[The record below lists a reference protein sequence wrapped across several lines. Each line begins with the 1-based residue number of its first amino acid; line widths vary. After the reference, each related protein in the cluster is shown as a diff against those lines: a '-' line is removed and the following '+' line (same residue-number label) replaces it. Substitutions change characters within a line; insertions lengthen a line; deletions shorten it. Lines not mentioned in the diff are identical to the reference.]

1 MSRILR
7 RPMFRG
13 GRVDG
18 RGTGITSGLGYA
30 GGGRVGFKTGGSY
43 WDRIKEA
50 NSFLFHNPDAPFTA
64 DTRKTFLGMDIPG
77 TGMAVDES
85 GEAIEIPQ
93 RNFAE
98 DMSWLVGPGKFL
110 KMGGY
115 FPTGIN
121 AIRQMGKYPKFPKG
135 YRSGEKDTF
144 VDPKLLSN
152 EWYMSKIRPY
162 LSGAKETLAGA
173 GSKIKEFGTTGAIGS
188 GIGGWIGYELYDMW
202 KNKES
207 LKKIKEETGDPEI
220 DPQITALNEQ
230 ISALEQLLLDQ
241 AKVKK
246 SKTLT
251 KEEKLA
257 KIKEHEEVFKE
268 AYGSGIADDASTM
281 ALSLAGKMLKPG
293 ATVKSGF
300 GQFFEDESK
309 RPSERKKYKDA
320 ATTAAINAYLAG
332 EKTLAET
339 ESFMKRTDYSVEK
352 QAQLKKEA
360 ADPTN
365 LDWTDRRTYYMS
377 SIKGT
382 DRDANKVIKWS
393 LQDEPSEKG
402 KQVIE
407 TKETDW
413 ITNPEIALEMDDGL
427 YIVSPKKGPKRIFEI
442 NEGIVI
448 DRSSDFPL

>member
-1 MSRILR
+1 
-7 RPMFRG
+7 MFRG

-18 RGTGITSGLGYA
+18 RGTGIASGLGYNN
-30 GGGRVGFKTGGSY
+30 GGRVSYKTGGSY

-77 TGMAVDES
+77 TGMAVDEF
-85 GEAIEIPQ
+85 GKPVVIPK

-110 KMGGY
+110 KVGG
-115 FPTGIN
+115 GGLN
-121 AIRQMGKYPKFPKG
+121 LIRQMGKYPKFPPG
-135 YRSGEKDTF
+135 YRSGKGDKY

-173 GSKIKEFGTTGAIGS
+173 GSKIKEFGTTGAIGTA
-188 GIGGWIGYELYDMW
+188 GGSWGLAKLYDMW
-202 KNKES
+202 KNKET
-207 LKKIKEETGDPEI
+207 LQEVKKETGDPEI

-300 GQFFEDESK
+300 GEFFEDESK

-332 EKTLAET
+332 ETSFKKFEDELGMYGKKLEMQTAATDAAKKGQSYAE
-339 ESFMKRTDYSVEK
+339 
-352 QAQLKKEA
+352 LWA
-360 ADPTN
+360 AS
-365 LDWTDRRTYYMS
+365 R
-377 SIKGT
+377 
-382 DRDANKVIKWS
+382 
-393 LQDEPSEKG
+393 EPSTTKKNKSVANQWLDNQDINKFVNETNSKKVPTEELFVEENIGEYFIDQQTGEFFLITVLENGEIGKVRKG
-402 KQVIE
+402 
-407 TKETDW
+407 
-413 ITNPEIALEMDDGL
+413 
-427 YIVSPKKGPKRIFEI
+427 
-442 NEGIVI
+442 
-448 DRSSDFPL
+448 

>member
-1 MSRILR
+1 
-7 RPMFRG
+7 MFRG
-13 GRVDG
+13 GRVDA
-18 RGTGITSGLGYA
+18 RGTGIASGLGYEA
-30 GGGRVGFKTGGSY
+30 GGRVGFKTGGSY

-98 DMSWLVGPGKFL
+98 DMSWLVGPGKFM
-110 KMGGY
+110 KAGGSG
-115 FPTGIN
+115 FN
-121 AIRQMGKYPKFPKG
+121 LIRQMGKYPKFPKG

-173 GSKIKEFGTTGAIGS
+173 GSKIKEFGTTGAIGAA
-188 GIGGWIGYELYDMW
+188 GGTYGLAKLYDMW
-202 KNKES
+202 KNRES
-207 LKKIKEETGDPEI
+207 LEEKKVETEDPEI

-246 SKTLT
+246 SKTLS
-251 KEEKLA
+251 KEEKKA
-257 KIKEHEEVFKE
+257 KIKENEELFTEV
-268 AYGSGIADDASTM
+268 YGSGLADDASTM

-300 GQFFEDESK
+300 GEFFEAEAG
-309 RPSERKKYKDA
+309 RPSTRKKYLEA
-320 ATTAAINAYLAG
+320 AKTAAINSYLTG
-332 EKTLAET
+332 ETSFKKFEDELGMYGKKLEMQTAATDVAKKGQSYAE
-339 ESFMKRTDYSVEK
+339 
-352 QAQLKKEA
+352 LWA
-360 ADPTN
+360 AS
-365 LDWTDRRTYYMS
+365 R
-377 SIKGT
+377 
-382 DRDANKVIKWS
+382 
-393 LQDEPSEKG
+393 EPSTTKKNKSVANQWLDNQDINKFVNETNSKKVPTEELFVEENIGEYFVDQQTGEFFLITVLENGEIGKVRKG
-402 KQVIE
+402 
-407 TKETDW
+407 
-413 ITNPEIALEMDDGL
+413 
-427 YIVSPKKGPKRIFEI
+427 
-442 NEGIVI
+442 
-448 DRSSDFPL
+448 

>member
-18 RGTGITSGLGYA
+18 RGTGITSGLSYKQ
-30 GGGRVGFKTGGSY
+30 GGRVGFKTGGSY

-77 TGMAVDES
+77 TGMAVDEF
-85 GEAIEIPQ
+85 GKPVVIPK

-110 KMGGY
+110 KVGG
-115 FPTGIN
+115 GGLN
-121 AIRQMGKYPKFPKG
+121 LIRQMGKYPKFPPG
-135 YRSGEKDTF
+135 YRSGKGDKY

-173 GSKIKEFGTTGAIGS
+173 GSKIKEFGTTGAIGTA
-188 GIGGWIGYELYDMW
+188 GGSWGLAKLYDMW
-202 KNKES
+202 KNKET
-207 LKKIKEETGDPEI
+207 LQEVKKETGDPEI

-300 GQFFEDESK
+300 GEFFEDESK

-332 EKTLAET
+332 ETSFKKFEDELGMYGKKLEMQTAATDAAKKGQSYAE
-339 ESFMKRTDYSVEK
+339 
-352 QAQLKKEA
+352 LWA
-360 ADPTN
+360 AS
-365 LDWTDRRTYYMS
+365 R
-377 SIKGT
+377 
-382 DRDANKVIKWS
+382 
-393 LQDEPSEKG
+393 EPSTTKKNKSVANQWLDNQDINKFVNETNSKKVPTEELFVEENIGEYFIDQQTGEFFLITVLENGEIGKVRKG
-402 KQVIE
+402 
-407 TKETDW
+407 
-413 ITNPEIALEMDDGL
+413 
-427 YIVSPKKGPKRIFEI
+427 
-442 NEGIVI
+442 
-448 DRSSDFPL
+448 